1 MKPKD
6 YKNLS
11 EEEKNDTKFAYNYEK
26 EKSEKLVEEIQNL

>member
-11 EEEKNDTKFAYNYEK
+11 EEEKYDTKFKYNYEK
-26 EKSEKLVEEIQNL
+26 AKSEKLVE